1 MADRAAI
8 LAARKERKAAAKA
21 AKKDKSARPRRGP
34 SRKGCGVPPA
44 VVDAIDALELAP
56 VSVEVAHSRGRCEGV
71 RGRDREAPT
80 HVPDDE

>member
-1 MADRAAI
+1 MDRAAI

-44 VVDAIDALELAP
+44 VVDAIDALELGP
-56 VSVEVAHSRGRCEGV
+56 VLMIRAIILCPKFRG
-71 RGRDREAPT
+71 
-80 HVPDDE
+80 HLIQ